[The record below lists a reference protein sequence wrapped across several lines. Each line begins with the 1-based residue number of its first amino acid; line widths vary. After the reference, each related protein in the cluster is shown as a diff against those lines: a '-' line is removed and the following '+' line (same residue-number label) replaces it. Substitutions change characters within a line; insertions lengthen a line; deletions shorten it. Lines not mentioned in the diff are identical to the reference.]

1 MQELGYLRAV
11 VDAKANQGEYAYSR
25 CQLRLVG
32 QRYAALGPEQ
42 LVELIDKSREKPD
55 ECGIEYLEKLLTLP
69 VAEVMVFHKVVKVGI
84 AFRLEHG
91 EHVATHG
98 VHAVDVRRTL
108 AQEQSDILFFHPV
121 ALVEPCHSL
130 VEMIACRHKP
140 VVERV
145 EVVERMFHLGVEV
158 GQLCVLLT

>member
-1 MQELGYLRAV
+1 
-11 VDAKANQGEYAYSR
+11 
-25 CQLRLVG
+25 
-32 QRYAALGPEQ
+32 
-42 LVELIDKSREKPD
+42 
-55 ECGIEYLEKLLTLP
+55 
-69 VAEVMVFHKVVKVGI
+69 MVFHKVVKVGI

-158 GQLCVLLT
+158 GQLCVLLTELCLSQGELVPLAVEIEEKREHYDKENH